1 MEVITVV
8 MALILAQGIGLS
20 SLILERDL
28 EIVIN
33 ALKSEAIF
41 FASSLSKKKK
51 KKKKFFFASYGHLI
65 KEAKGL
71 AEYFSTF

>member
-1 MEVITVV
+1 
-8 MALILAQGIGLS
+8 MALILAQGIGRS

-41 FASSLSKKKK
+41 FAS
-51 KKKKFFFASYGHLI
+51 YGHLI
-65 KEAKGL
+65 EEAKGL
-71 AEYFSTF
+71 AENFSTF

>member
-51 KKKKFFFASYGHLI
+51 KFFFASYGHLI

>member
-41 FASSLSKKKK
+41 FASSLS
-51 KKKKFFFASYGHLI
+51 
-65 KEAKGL
+65 
-71 AEYFSTF
+71 

>member
-51 KKKKFFFASYGHLI
+51 KKFFFASYGHLI